1 MPEPYDSLKKRGNLS
16 GFYKRPTGSD
26 SYPPKIGTRVDWVAC
41 QPVQDM
47 LEAGK
52 RLKWVNAGTIG
63 NTEHLKKH
71 GDHTGHSLGKCAGI
85 VYAKDTALPAGGKEA
100 LLRLCKLPAYDTTW
114 IDFFNVDG
122 GQYNYAGVRVA
133 ASTDVHLHVSVRRG
147 FELTR
152 VGLFDDIKA
161 MLDGTFGR
169 LPTPAAFHRLGFV
182 DGTTLI
188 KKQGEPAVFLA
199 GRGRRTWIQTAL
211 ELNEVQAY
219 MSWRGMQDGIITVT
233 SLTGD
238 LV

>member
-1 MPEPYDSLKKRGNLS
+1 MSEPYDSLKKRGNIS
-16 GFYKRPTGSD
+16 GFYKRPVGSD
-26 SYPPKIGTRVDWVAC
+26 SYPPKIGARVDWVLS

-47 LEAGK
+47 LEQGK
-52 RLKWVNAGTIG
+52 RLKWANAGTIG
-63 NTEHLKKH
+63 NTAHLQKH
-71 GDHTGHSLGKCAGI
+71 GDHTGHSAGKYLGI
-85 VYAKDTALPAGGKEA
+85 VYAKDTELPTGGKEA

-122 GQYNYAGVRVA
+122 SQYNYAGVRVR
-133 ASTDVHLHVSVRRG
+133 SSSDQHLHVSVKRG
-147 FELTR
+147 FELKR
-152 VGLFDDIKA
+152 VNLFDDVKA
-161 MLDGTFGR
+161 MLDGTFGK
-169 LPTPAAFHRLGFV
+169 LPTPAAFHRLGFIDEAV
-182 DGTTLI
+182 LV

-199 GRGRRTWIQTAL
+199 GRGKRTHIQTPK